1 MGPPITDEPVS
12 QAAPMVVS
20 NPPAA
25 QSIEELKEENRHQ
38 EKMVDMGVG
47 KVEEVMGHVL
57 TLTSMTA
64 LSRRLMTM
72 PNAWA
77 KLAGIVIAL
86 LGAGYAAFSTLPGWI
101 HRTFSSGDVI
111 GSWWGGVAAALGY
124 ATPSR
129 VRTSLDRSNGFA
141 KDVVGQVN
149 GWLTLAKPL
158 RYPFMATVA
167 LYESS
172 GDPRLRGPNGE
183 YGIFQLNKQWFED
196 WCKRKGEDPM
206 KAAINSIK
214 YAAATKD
221 YILTYFN
228 PALMRIESTTQS
240 PLVKLSLAGIAGRP
254 VPPNLNL
261 FAAHALWKDGGHG
274 KLSATKA
281 VNTAARTLTSAM
293 MVRPDT
299 IQLMMNNT
307 TSGSLASLK
316 TAAPSHVQN
325 MA

>member
-1 MGPPITDEPVS
+1 MGPPITDEP
-12 QAAPMVVS
+12 AAAGNQMIIS
-20 NPPAA
+20 NPPP
-25 QSIEELKEENRHQ
+25 QSIEAIKEENRHQ

-64 LSRRLMTM
+64 LSRKLMTM

-86 LGAGYAAFSTLPGWI
+86 LGTGYAAFSTLPGWI

-111 GSWWGGVAAALGY
+111 GSWWGGVATAIGY

-129 VRTSLDRSNGFA
+129 IRTALDRSNGFS
-141 KDVVGQVN
+141 KTVVGQAA
-149 GWLTLAKPL
+149 GWLTLAAPL
-158 RYPFMATVA
+158 KYPFLSTVA
-167 LYESS
+167 YYESS
-172 GDPRLRGPNGE
+172 GDPRVRGPNGE
-183 YGIFQLNKQWFED
+183 YGIFQLNKQWFEA
-196 WCKRKGEDPM
+196 WCLKKGEEPT

-214 YAAATKD
+214 YANATKD
-221 YILTYFN
+221 YIVEYFN
-228 PALMRIESTTQS
+228 PALIKIATTTQS
-240 PLVKLSLAGIAGRP
+240 PLVKLSLAGIAGKP
-254 VPPNLNL
+254 VPPRLNL

-281 VNTAARTLTSAM
+281 VNTAARTLSSAM
-293 MVRPDT
+293 MVKPDT

-307 TSGSLASLK
+307 TSGDLASLK
-316 TAAPSHVQN
+316 SSAPSHVQN